1 MGGQLRRAAF
11 YFIWYRGLSTTSSVI
26 PYVCFIVRI
35 RSDWI
40 VARGII
46 QVAAVRAAV
55 LSYQDPTGTLLGSNW
70 APTEQAQRADAIGIL
85 LGSDWDS
92 LARWADA
99 IGILLRSY

>member
-1 MGGQLRRAAF
+1 MRYALWAASCDEL
-11 YFIWYRGLSTTSSVI
+11 LS
-26 PYVCFIVRI
+26 CFIVRI